1 MNSAGRGC
9 RMIWVAGILACA
21 VFFALA
27 PIASADTAFQTTA
40 NASIGLNGSQGVACN
55 QSAGG
60 TSQTAASANC
70 AFGGASASGSVDMI
84 SGGSTVAATDNG
96 IDTPADGSVGWV
108 VGGIIGGSGRIILSD
123 SGIAWTTSG
132 GDPGGVLT
140 LGISDPTAFNSN
152 SVCDSTSGAAGCLTS
167 SSVSTTLAVSNGDQL
182 YLSFGM
188 TCGAAL
194 TASCTMSDAIT
205 LTLSPG
211 LTLTT
216 GVHDFLSGPPSATP
230 EPGTLPLFGTGL
242 VGLGLLA
249 KRLGAT
255 KNTVASA

>member
-1 MNSAGRGC
+1 MNSAGRRG
-9 RMIWVAGILACA
+9 RMIWFAGILACA

-27 PIASADTAFQTTA
+27 PIASADTAFQTIA
-40 NASIGLNGSQGVACN
+40 NASIGLNGSQGAACN
-55 QSAGG
+55 QNAGG
-60 TSQTAASANC
+60 PSQTAASASC
-70 AFGGASASGSVDMI
+70 AAGGASASGSVSMI

-108 VGGIIGGSGRIILSD
+108 VGGTVAGSGRITLSD

-132 GDPGGVLT
+132 RDPGGVLT
-140 LGISDPTAFNSN
+140 LEISDPTATNSN
-152 SVCDSTSGAAGCLTS
+152 SVCDSTSGAAFCPTS
-167 SSVSTTLAVSNGDQL
+167 HSVSTTLVVSNGDQV

-205 LTLSPG
+205 LTLSG
-211 LTLTT
+211 VTLTT
-216 GVHDFLSGPPSATP
+216 GVPDFLSGPSSPAP

-242 VGLGLLA
+242 VGLGLLV

-255 KNTVASA
+255 KSTAASA